1 MVRTVCKPLGHRSTC
16 HRGTRSVSR
25 STGLQNAHYTKPS
38 CYALDNIFEP
48 IVLDEC
54 HVFQVSPLSKES
66 ITQASVVI
74 TRAFAVSPQYIPID
88 ECRNYCS
95 RLLKHDESEGIMLVG
110 SMSPGPDCPECEQSY
125 LLEGQDSRAVAT
137 VSLSFCDKTRENFR
151 SLKPPDDEPY
161 LCNMAVDP
169 AFRRRGL
176 ATHML
181 KCAEEYC
188 KSKGYRRMC
197 LHVRLGDEAA
207 RDLYLS
213 CGYEEIQSDRYAAF
227 VFVFLPSTKH

>member
-110 SMSPGPDCPECEQSY
+110 SMSPGPDCPEVGPARRHSEKSGNRCWAIQ
-125 LLEGQDSRAVAT
+125 LEGCWVQ
-137 VSLSFCDKTRENFR
+137 
-151 SLKPPDDEPY
+151 
-161 LCNMAVDP
+161 
-169 AFRRRGL
+169 
-176 ATHML
+176 
-181 KCAEEYC
+181 EE
-188 KSKGYRRMC
+188 GR
-197 LHVRLGDEAA
+197 
-207 RDLYLS
+207 
-213 CGYEEIQSDRYAAF
+213 
-227 VFVFLPSTKH
+227 